1 MIISSLQGEIEV
13 RARTENPIWKKE
25 EQLLGRQ
32 SAASIKDD
40 QK

>member
-1 MIISSLQGEIEV
+1 MV
-13 RARTENPIWKKE
+13 WTENPIWKKE